1 MKGWLIVNNFMRS
14 RKFDELYELLSLAAG
29 KEGIELKT
37 VKTGK
42 FPHSVNAL
50 KELVKDVDFALFW
63 DKDVILAKQLEAC
76 GLRLFNSARAVE
88 GCDNKALIAIALEK
102 AGVPTPE
109 TYVAPLTFEGV
120 AIDDFGFAQDA
131 AEKLGY
137 PFVVKEVS
145 GSFGQ
150 QVYLADDFE
159 GLKKIIK
166 SIGHKGF
173 LMQKFVKSSRG
184 RDIRVNVVGG
194 KVVCAMERH
203 SENGDFRSNV
213 TLGGSAKACSLSKE
227 QKDIAVRACRAL
239 GLDFA
244 GVDVLF
250 GENGPLICEVN
261 SNPHFKSTLDAT
273 GIDLAGVIMKYIKA
287 KLQIKSRRRT

>member
-1 MKGWLIVNNFMRS
+1 
-14 RKFDELYELLSLAAG
+14 
-29 KEGIELKT
+29 
-37 VKTGK
+37 
-42 FPHSVNAL
+42 
-50 KELVKDVDFALFW
+50 
-63 DKDVILAKQLEAC
+63 
-76 GLRLFNSARAVE
+76 
-88 GCDNKALIAIALEK
+88 
-102 AGVPTPE
+102 
-109 TYVAPLTFEGV
+109 
-120 AIDDFGFAQDA
+120 
-131 AEKLGY
+131 
-137 PFVVKEVS
+137 
-145 GSFGQ
+145 
-150 QVYLADDFE
+150 
-159 GLKKIIK
+159 
-166 SIGHKGF
+166 
-173 LMQKFVKSSRG
+173 MQKFVKSSRG

-227 QKDIAVRACRAL
+227 QKDIAARACRAL

-287 KLQIKSRRRT
+287 KLQPKSRRRT